1 MIPTSSHS
9 IQLTQKTVGLGET
22 TVGPLKLNEV
32 GPSTAAAVLDVVSLL
47 EQIHTFP
54 GAQPA
59 TLDLTGAFPFI
70 LVPEAQQKQFAFTRQ
85 GQQYTLAVL
94 QQG

>member
-1 MIPTSSHS
+1 MIPTTSHS
-9 IQLTQKTVGLGET
+9 IRLMQKTVGLGET

-32 GPSTAAAVLDVVSLL
+32 GTSTAAAVSDVVSLL

-54 GAQPA
+54 SAQPA
-59 TLDLTGAFPFI
+59 TLDLTGAVPFI

>member
-9 IQLTQKTVGLGET
+9 IRLTQKTVGLGET

-32 GPSTAAAVLDVVSLL
+32 GPSTAAAVSDVVSLL

-70 LVPEAQQKQFAFTRQ
+70 LVPEAQPTTWRQ
-85 GQQYTLAVL
+85 PKSGA
-94 QQG
+94 